1 MPIKRNSHQNNI
13 TLEEFYLDLSATSA
27 NAYIDV
33 GKEMLLFIEMI
44 NQTFKE
50 TLLWGLTSHAR
61 LVIQNVDYWN
71 ADWLITVSNIGT
83 KEYYFEYLVPENQQP
98 WPNATVRGE
107 ARTLADAKKYLLIA
121 MRECGGWIEN
131 VELKRLLEENNLD

>member
-83 KEYYFEYLVPENQQP
+83 KEYYLN
-98 WPNATVRGE
+98 
-107 ARTLADAKKYLLIA
+107 I
-121 MRECGGWIEN
+121 
-131 VELKRLLEENNLD
+131 